1 MMTLFLKK
9 YGFWILAGVL
19 LLALFGKYLYL
30 KPRFVQGEVAPEFS
44 APLPDG
50 RTFSL
55 SDLKGDYI
63 LLDFW
68 GSWCGP
74 CRQANPGLVSIYK
87 EFDTGVST
95 QKPGFHLVSVG
106 VETNAKRWAA
116 AIAQDGL
123 EWPYHL
129 MDTDLFKGTI
139 AKLYGVR
146 EVPTT
151 YLIDPDGM
159 IIGVNL
165 DEDELRKTL
174 QEALG
179 TN

>member
-1 MMTLFLKK
+1 MTPFLKK
-9 YGFWILAGVL
+9 YGFWILAGGL

-30 KPRFVQGEVAPEFS
+30 KPRYIQGEVAPDFT
-44 APLPDG
+44 APLPNG
-50 RTFSL
+50 TSFSL

-74 CRQANPGLVSIYK
+74 CRQANSGLVRIYN
-87 EFDTGVST
+87 EFGTRDRN

-106 VETNAKRWAA
+106 IETHANRWAS

-123 EWPYHL
+123 LWPYHL
-129 MDTDLFKGTI
+129 MDTDLFKGQI
-139 AKLYGVR
+139 ARLYGVKA
-146 EVPTT
+146 VPTS
-151 YLIDPDGM
+151 YLIDPEGM

-165 DEDELRKTL
+165 EEDDLRKTL
-174 QEALG
+174 KEVLPS
-179 TN
+179 N